1 MRSSRVF
8 LVVVVLVCL
17 LPGHVG
23 AQVDLGRLAEEA
35 FTAISGAEEAGGD
48 VGGLLGRLNE
58 AIMLMESGSDVNMT
72 LARGVLDAVIVDA
85 EAVRAAGV
93 QQGTSDAVVAVVKV
107 VFLVGLAAGVWLR
120 GDEYFWR
127 LWRRMKRGF
136 VLQ

>member
-8 LVVVVLVCL
+8 LVVVVLVCF

-35 FTAISGAEEAGGD
+35 FTAISGAEEAGGE
-48 VGGLLGRLNE
+48 VVGLLDRLNE
-58 AIMLMESGSDVNMT
+58 AILLMESGSDVNMT
-72 LARGVLDAVIVDA
+72 EARDILDAVIVDA
-85 EAVRAAGV
+85 EAVRVAGV
-93 QQGTSDAVVAVVKV
+93 QQGTSDAVVAVIKV

-127 LWRRMKRGF
+127 LWRRTKRGYE
-136 VLQ
+136 LQ